1 MKLSQIAAA
10 ADGRRLTV
18 RASNCR
24 ALNRPRSDTLTQADG
39 ATHVVA
45 GTAWSG
51 VAMLEFPVF
60 SETLSI
66 VVS

>member
-18 RASNCR
+18 PASNCR
-24 ALNRPRSDTLTQADG
+24 ALKRPSSDMLTQADG

-51 VAMLEFPVF
+51 VAVLEFPVF
-60 SETLSI
+60 GETLSI